1 MHDEYLEQRNEHINL
16 TSHSCHVS
24 LFCLVLVLYI
34 SLVWFL
40 ASLCSV
46 HMLQRETVHTVGHAI
61 RVPSSLL
68 LPLSLSLFYPLSVFF
83 SLTGSLFAPLHA
95 PAGLSRHIFLDRF
108 TIKANSKEESRL
120 DAPFA
125 RQLRGRM
132 CVREKRSWK

>member
-1 MHDEYLEQRNEHINL
+1 MHDEYLKHINL
-16 TSHSCHVS
+16 ARTMFH
-24 LFCLVLVLYI
+24 FCLVLVSYI

-46 HMLQRETVHTVGHAI
+46 HMLQRVSVHTAGHAI
-61 RVPSSLL
+61 RALPSLL
-68 LPLSLSLFYPLSVFF
+68 VSLALSLFYPLSVFF
-83 SLTGSLFAPLHA
+83 SVTSSLFPLLHA
-95 PAGLSRHIFLDRF
+95 PAALSCHIFLDRF